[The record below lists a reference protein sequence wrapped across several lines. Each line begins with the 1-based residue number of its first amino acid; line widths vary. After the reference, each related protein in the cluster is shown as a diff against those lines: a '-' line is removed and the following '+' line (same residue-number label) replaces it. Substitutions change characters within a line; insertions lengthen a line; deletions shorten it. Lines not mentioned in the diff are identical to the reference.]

1 MLSPEMPHHNGVSSS
16 VCCASHGSS
25 AVHVVICVPTRTHD
39 VKILDFYQPGDSEQR
54 VSYHFY
60 PTGWMLGL
68 NHGEQKREP
77 GNIGFGFSCGSL
89 GCEQRWFVFPLPH
102 TNVRTRE
109 PWRDRVQ
116 RGTWLS
122 GPHLSLGAPW
132 EGHREILLMKL
143 GLRGL
148 PYLIAVPTR
157 LHFLLST
164 GIEKSDG
171 SPMSTPCPE
180 QDLVPAKD

>member
-1 MLSPEMPHHNGVSSS
+1 MSLCLPCLARRCHTTMVSHPLCAVLHTVAQPFMWSS
-16 VCCASHGSS
+16 VCPQGHM
-25 AVHVVICVPTRTHD
+25 TLD

-54 VSYHFY
+54 VPYHFY

-122 GPHLSLGAPW
+122 GPHLSLRAPW
-132 EGHREILLMKL
+132 EGHRKILLMKL

-148 PYLIAVPTR
+148 PYLIAVPITCI
-157 LHFLLST
+157 S
-164 GIEKSDG
+164 S
-171 SPMSTPCPE
+171 
-180 QDLVPAKD
+180 